1 MAVEPPYPTLES
13 LIHLIGEAGVHL
25 AEIGASEGSAGNIS
39 VLVRWPVPDVRDLF
53 PYDEPAVL
61 PLGDNETGAPE
72 LAGAT
77 LLVTGSGRR
86 LREIAH
92 NPGANLAVLQIG
104 DDGRSARLYT
114 ARARLFTRP
123 TSELVSHVGIHRW
136 AVARTGTNFHAVVHA
151 QPLHVVYLSHLERY
165 QDTETLNRHLLRWQP
180 ETIFNLPEGVA
191 FTPFTTPG
199 TADLMRVTLDAMVL
213 HRVVLWAKHGLI
225 VRSDTSVK
233 KAVDLT
239 EYVETAARYEYLNLV
254 NGDRAQGLT
263 PDEMRRFCAVHDI
276 QQHFF

>member
-1 MAVEPPYPTLES
+1 MVQ
-13 LIHLIGEAGVHL
+13 LIGEAGVHL

-39 VLVRWPVPDVRDLF
+39 VLLRWPVPDVRDLF
-53 PYDEPAVL
+53 PYEEPAAL
-61 PLGDNETGAPE
+61 PLDDGETAAPE

-77 LLVTGSGRR
+77 LIVTGSGRR
-86 LREIAH
+86 LREIARS
-92 NPGANLAVLQIG
+92 PGANLAVLQIG
-104 DDGRSARLYT
+104 EDGKTARLFT
-114 ARARLFTRP
+114 ARARLFARP

-136 AVARTGTNFHAVVHA
+136 AVSRTGTNFHAVVHA

-165 QDTETLNRHLLRWQP
+165 QDTPTLNRHLLRWQP
-180 ETIFNLPEGVA
+180 ETIHNLPEGVA

-199 TADLMRVTLDAMVL
+199 TADLMRVTLQAMEH

-263 PDEMRRFCAVHDI
+263 PDEMRRFCAVHGI
-276 QQHFF
+276 QQRFF